1 MNRRGFLA
9 GLFASPLALKLKPA
23 TKAIQTI
30 TVTNAGS
37 GYALPPTI
45 SIAEAERELA
55 EILSQE
61 IIKEWNQSLIKLIR
75 KTA

>member
-1 MNRRGFLA
+1 MDRRGFLA

-45 SIAEAERELA
+45 SIAEVERELT

-61 IIKEWNQSLIKLIR
+61 IIKEWNREMIELIR
-75 KTA
+75 GTA